1 MLRLHPT
8 TLTITSAELRDLD
21 RRYPQRNRL
30 RNSPKQDA
38 HTRCTDASP
47 PTADDDESTDVN
59 DIPTPAS
66 STPSQ
71 VADEDAALF
80 VAPVQSDSTPP
91 HTPPGTTTEEEEEE
105 VEDEDE
111 DNVAFSD
118 MDDPESALDLTPRA
132 ESSSGKTRHVVTNNN
147 APRPLDL
154 PPPFSQT
161 PRSRAISV
169 RMQVVTEE
177 LGIKLTSSQQVTVN
191 QGDHLIIKQESLP
204 LPSRDLGGVQ
214 EDEDD

>member
-1 MLRLHPT
+1 VEDNSRETETSMSRCQHDRSILNISFVKMLRLHPT

-38 HTRCTDASP
+38 HPRCTGASP

-66 STPSQ
+66 SAPSQ

-91 HTPPGTTTEEEEEE
+91 HTPPGTTTGI
-105 VEDEDE
+105 
-111 DNVAFSD
+111 N
-118 MDDPESALDLTPRA
+118 R
-132 ESSSGKTRHVVTNNN
+132 SGIPNPHSMV
-147 APRPLDL
+147 
-154 PPPFSQT
+154 
-161 PRSRAISV
+161 
-169 RMQVVTEE
+169 
-177 LGIKLTSSQQVTVN
+177 
-191 QGDHLIIKQESLP
+191 
-204 LPSRDLGGVQ
+204 
-214 EDEDD
+214 